1 MERYSKAFL
10 TFLAKILV
18 TLRER
23 EVCSG
28 TTLLAV
34 LVTIAI
40 TMIFNQPCMATDGG
54 KYIYGFTDLF
64 RKKKWLT
71 GTGREE
77 EGQGTSPEILI
88 MTCVGER

>member
-10 TFLAKILV
+10 TFLAKTLV

-28 TTLLAV
+28 ITLLAV

-54 KYIYGFTDLF
+54 KYIYGFTDSF
-64 RKKKWLT
+64 RKKVVDGEWE
-71 GTGREE
+71 GR
-77 EGQGTSPEILI
+77 GGAGNKSRNTYYGP
-88 MTCVGER
+88 CW

>member
-10 TFLAKILV
+10 TFLAKTLV

-28 TTLLAV
+28 ITLLAV

-54 KYIYGFTDLF
+54 KYIYGFTDSF
-64 RKKKWLT
+64 TTKKVVDGEWE
-71 GTGREE
+71 GR
-77 EGQGTSPEILI
+77 GGAGHKSRNNDYDL
-88 MTCVGER
+88 C